1 AQTLGLLLVLVG
13 AAAQMPARHAPV
25 LLLVALF
32 QLFTAPISSQ
42 IIGRTAYR
50 THGLD
55 RDLLLR
61 DELADR
67 LARDGVPLHGRDRP
81 QRDDDAER

>member
-1 AQTLGLLLVLVG
+1 
-13 AAAQMPARHAPV
+13 M
-25 LLLVALF
+25 
-32 QLFTAPISSQ
+32 SSQ

-50 THGLD
+50 TYGVD

-61 DELADR
+61 AELADR
-67 LARDGVPLHGRDRP
+67 LARVGVSLHGHDRP